1 MFSAGIQLVF
11 ETIESIRSQ
20 NESALNWK
28 SLFFILL
35 VVAISI
41 KFYNNNDDAAQ
52 SQQFDDYTITSL
64 ESFEIQARV
73 LSSTRY
79 FLDRESDLAPV
90 DLALGWGVMADTAIT
105 DQIEISQRNRWYYWH
120 VDTFPIPR
128 NEIESNS
135 ANMHLIPATPQIES
149 AIKSVKVGQMVKLSG
164 DLVEVKGKD
173 GWHWKSSLSRHDTG
187 AGACEVVLVKSFD
200 IL

>member
-41 KFYNNNDDAAQ
+41 KFYNNNDDATQ

-105 DQIEISQRNRWYYWH
+105 DQIEISQSNRWYYWH

>member
-41 KFYNNNDDAAQ
+41 KFYNNNDDATQ

-187 AGACEVVLVKSFD
+187 AGACEVVLVKSFNM
-200 IL
+200 L

>member
-41 KFYNNNDDAAQ
+41 KFYNNNDDATQ
-52 SQQFDDYTITSL
+52 SQRFDDYTITSL

-149 AIKSVKVGQMVKLSG
+149 AIKSVKVGQMVKFSG

-173 GWHWKSSLSRHDTG
+173 GWHWKSSQSRHDTG
-187 AGACEVVLVKSFD
+187 AGACEVVLVKSFNM
-200 IL
+200 L